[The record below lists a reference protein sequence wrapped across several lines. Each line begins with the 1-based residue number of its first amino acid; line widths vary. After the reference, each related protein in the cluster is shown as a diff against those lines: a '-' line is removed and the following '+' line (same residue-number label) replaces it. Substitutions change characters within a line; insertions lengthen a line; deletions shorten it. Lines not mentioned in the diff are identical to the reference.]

1 MEFFNKYRFPLLF
14 LVFFIVFQW
23 LYYSSGTTIEHILV
37 DQLTVK
43 PSAAL
48 INLYNSD
55 YQVIAEGSR
64 LVSSVARINVLKG
77 CEGTE
82 AILMLFA
89 AIIAS
94 FRPIKYTILGLIVGT
109 LIIFL
114 INQLRIFSLFLIAA
128 HQRQWFEPVH
138 GFIAPMIIIAVIGL
152 FYLGWLRFVN
162 QSTSPQ
168 QA

>member
-1 MEFFNKYRFPLLF
+1 MKALITQYRFPILF
-14 LVFFIVFQW
+14 LGFFVAFQS
-23 LYYSSGTTIEHILV
+23 LYYASGSGVEYILV

-48 INLYNSD
+48 INFFNSD
-55 YQVIAEGSR
+55 YQVVAEGSR

-94 FRPIKYTILGLIVGT
+94 FRPIKHTLLGLLVGT
-109 LIIFL
+109 LIIFFV
-114 INQLRIFSLFLIAA
+114 NQLRIFSLFLIAA

-138 GFIAPMIIIAVIGL
+138 GFIAPVIIIAVIGV
-152 FYLGWLRFVN
+152 FYLAWLKVIN
-162 QSTSPQ
+162 KTDESS
-168 QA
+168 